1 MNPRDFGSGSVCK
14 YQASACGQ
22 CWQLTGPG
30 GTKNIQVTDC
40 CAGYAGNPSCLTSS
54 YSLCDWCAS
63 NDNQHF
69 DLDWDSFATVCGN
82 QVNAGNCH
90 LSSATLISC
99 PSSAVADT
107 VDPTLQ
113 TSDTSSS
120 STNSENIPSWS
131 IAMLVLASIMLVALL
146 VIIFVLATKFTNVER
161 A

>member
-1 MNPRDFGSGSVCK
+1 
-14 YQASACGQ
+14 
-22 CWQLTGPG
+22 
-30 GTKNIQVTDC
+30 
-40 CAGYAGNPSCLTSS
+40 
-54 YSLCDWCAS
+54 
-63 NDNQHF
+63 
-69 DLDWDSFATVCGN
+69 VCGN
-82 QVNAGNCH
+82 QIDAGNCH
-90 LSSATLISC
+90 LTSANLIPC
-99 PSSAVADT
+99 PASAVADT

>member
-1 MNPRDFGSGSVCK
+1 
-14 YQASACGQ
+14 
-22 CWQLTGPG
+22 
-30 GTKNIQVTDC
+30 
-40 CAGYAGNPSCLTSS
+40 
-54 YSLCDWCAS
+54 
-63 NDNQHF
+63 
-69 DLDWDSFATVCGN
+69 VCGN

-113 TSDTSSS
+113 TSDTS